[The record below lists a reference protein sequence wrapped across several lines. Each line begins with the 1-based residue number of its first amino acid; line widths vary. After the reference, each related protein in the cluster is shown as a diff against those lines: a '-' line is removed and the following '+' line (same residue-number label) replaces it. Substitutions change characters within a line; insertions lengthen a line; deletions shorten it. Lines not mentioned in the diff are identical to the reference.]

1 MPVASLEHCQAAIY
15 GLSGVA
21 LTAEEVDFFQHT
33 QPWGVILFARN
44 IENRAQLLDLTNQLK
59 QITCRQHL
67 PILIDQEGG
76 SVARLRP
83 PHARLHPP
91 AALYGQI
98 YDTDKEKALTA
109 AKLGGYLLGQELDAL
124 GISINCLP
132 CLDVGRAETTD
143 IIGDRSYASDPEIVA
158 TLGRAMADGLMQA
171 GVLPVMKHMPGHG
184 RGTVDSHKALPQ
196 VDTPEAAL
204 VATDFAPFK
213 ACHDLPV
220 GMTAHV
226 QFTDLDADN
235 PATQSAVIINQIIRQ
250 HIGFDGLLM
259 GDDISMEALS
269 GALPER
275 ALASLAAG
283 CDLILHCDGNMAQ
296 MQDLAA
302 VLPKLAGQSLKRAQ
316 KIEEILQNPP
326 RVAVKNAQKVWEE
339 LLCGHFPNG
348 TDGV

>member
-1 MPVASLEHCQAAIY
+1 MANASLENCQAAIY
-15 GLSGVA
+15 GLSGTA
-21 LTAEEVDFFQHT
+21 LTAEEIDFFQHA

-44 IENRAQLLDLTNQLK
+44 VENRAQLLGLTNQLK
-59 QITCRQHL
+59 QITRRKHL

-83 PHARLHPP
+83 PHARLHPS

-132 CLDVGRAETTD
+132 CLDVARAETAD
-143 IIGDRSYASDPEIVA
+143 IIGDRAYASDPETVA
-158 TLGRAMADGLMQA
+158 TLGRAMADGLIQA

-204 VATDFAPFK
+204 AATDFAPFK
-213 ACHDLPV
+213 ACHDLPM

-226 QFTDLDADN
+226 QFTSLDADN
-235 PATQSAVIINQIIRQ
+235 PATQSAAIISQIIRQ

-259 GDDISMEALS
+259 GDDISMQALS
-269 GALPER
+269 GALPQR

-283 CDLILHCDGNMAQ
+283 CDLILHCDGDMAQ
-296 MQDLAA
+296 MQALATI
-302 VLPKLAGQSLKRAQ
+302 LPKLAGQSLKRAQ
-316 KIEEILQNPP
+316 KIEEMLQNPP
-326 RVAVKNAQKVWEE
+326 RMAVENAQKVWEE

-348 TDGV
+348 ADGV